1 MELQEWFESSADK
14 TAGVI
19 LLLHGLNNRPELMH
33 PIAKAFNKIGFDVL
47 VPALKGH
54 IDDFAT
60 FKKVRGEDW
69 LAGVFTAYNKTHQ
82 RAQLKQCPIYYV
94 GFSLGGLIG
103 VTLKAQGKLPEIH
116 KMWLLAPA
124 LEITLFA
131 SLLKPLLKL
140 KLDFS
145 IPSKAPGFYRAHQ
158 RMPVQ
163 AYRALFEVKEVLH
176 QQKSIVN
183 IPTLL
188 HIDAK
193 DELVSYNK
201 LKKLIE
207 REELSNWQLHK
218 LNSKESKG
226 IHHMI
231 ADPFYT
237 GKNNWE
243 NMLQEASDF
252 FKS

>member
-1 MELQEWFESSADK
+1 MELQEWFESSAEE

-19 LLLHGLNNRPELMH
+19 LLSHGLNNRPELMH
-33 PIAKAFNKIGFDVL
+33 PIAKAFTKSGFDVL

-54 IDDFAT
+54 VDDFAT
-60 FKKVRGEDW
+60 FKKVKGEDW
-69 LAGVFTAYNKTHQ
+69 LADVITAYNKVHQ
-82 RAQLKQCPIYYV
+82 RASLKNCPVFYV

-103 VTLKAQGKLPEIH
+103 VTLKAQGKLPEIN

-124 LEITLFA
+124 LEITWFA
-131 SLLKPLLKL
+131 SLLKPLLNL

-145 IPSKAPGFYRAHQ
+145 IPSRAPGFYRAHQ
-158 RMPVQ
+158 RMPIQ
-163 AYRALFEVKEVLH
+163 AYRALFEVKELL
-176 QQKSIVN
+176 QQQSIVN
-183 IPTLL
+183 TPTLL

-193 DELVSYNK
+193 DELVSFKK
-201 LKKLIE
+201 LKKLIVQE
-207 REELSNWQLHK
+207 KLSNWQLHK
-218 LNSKESKG
+218 LDSKESKG

-237 GKNNWE
+237 GKNNWQT
-243 NMLQEASDF
+243 MLNKAIDF